1 MQTRFKFKT
10 GLLALFVLLAV
21 GLTSC
26 EEDITLPGGVM
37 DSGLLVAGRV
47 GGTWAK
53 PTNIVTPSGVPAE
66 VFGAMRLVFTTDPN
80 GQPAKFLAQDCPIVF
95 EAKEGDWTIT
105 GNQEKATIK
114 LAGIAPVDEFS
125 AKVSSNNLIINF
137 KMGWENTETG
147 ATGEGDFSV
156 TLSRQ

>member
-10 GLLALFVLLAV
+10 GILALLVLLAV

-26 EEDITLPGGVM
+26 EEDIDMPGTAM
-37 DSGLLVAGRV
+37 DGGLLAAGRV

-53 PTNIVTPSGVPAE
+53 PTNIVTPTGVPAE
-66 VFGAMRLVFTTDPN
+66 VFGAMRLVFTTDQT
-80 GQPAKFLAQDCPIVF
+80 GQPAKFLAQDCPIIF
-95 EAKEGDWTIT
+95 ETKEGDWTIT
-105 GNQEKATIK
+105 GNEANATIK
-114 LAGIAPVDEFS
+114 LAGIAPVDEFY
-125 AKVSSNNLIINF
+125 ARVSSNNLILNF